1 MIAMRRVRQPLRPPR
16 LLALLLCAA
25 GALAGCAGVKP
36 VVQRAPDAPYIRT
49 RDEVVAAMLDLA
61 RVGPGDRLYD
71 LGCGD
76 GRIVIAAA
84 RDFGA
89 SGVGVDLD
97 PTLVGLASANA
108 RQAGVADRVAFRNGD
123 LFLEDFS
130 DATVVTVYLGP
141 KVNLKLKPKLL
152 RELKPGARVVSH
164 QFDMGADWPPERQ
177 VQVGKS
183 TLYLWTVR

>member
-1 MIAMRRVRQPLRPPR
+1 MTGTCRIPGLVRLADLR
-16 LLALLLCAA
+16 ALLLCA
-25 GALAGCAGVKP
+25 GLALAGCAGVKP

-49 RDEVVAAMLDLA
+49 RDDVVAAMLDLA

-89 SGVGVDLD
+89 SGVGIELD
-97 PTLVGLASANA
+97 PTLVGLANANA
-108 RQAGVADRVAFRNGD
+108 REARVADRVAFRNGD

>member
-1 MIAMRRVRQPLRPPR
+1 MIASRHRAGRWLV
-16 LLALLLCAA
+16 LLVCA

-49 RDEVVAAMLDLA
+49 RDDVVAAMLDLA

-89 SGVGVDLD
+89 SGVGIELD
-97 PTLVGLASANA
+97 PALVGLANANA
-108 RQAGVADRVAFRNGD
+108 REARVADRVTFRNGD
-123 LFLEDFS
+123 LFQEDFS
-130 DATVVTVYLGP
+130 DATVVTVYLGA
-141 KVNLKLKPKLL
+141 KVNLKLRPKLL

-164 QFDMGADWPPERQ
+164 QFDMGPDWPPDRQ